1 MNKALASTFLKVLNR
16 ALEKH
21 PGRWFSPGNP
31 DKGVIFVHNGVGFIL
46 SRYLNQFSAP
56 TIGLYELDE
65 RGSIRVSESISSE
78 KEPALYEEF
87 SSIYNR
93 IKDQVAQNKIHVLE
107 ESMGKLLE
115 G

>member
-21 PGRWFSPGNP
+21 PGRWFSQGNP
-31 DKGVIFVHNGVGFIL
+31 DYNVLFAHNGVGFIL
-46 SRYLNQFSAP
+46 SRYLNQFNVPA
-56 TIGLYELDE
+56 IGVYDLDE
-65 RGSIRVSESISSE
+65 RGTIKVSESISSE

-87 SSIYNR
+87 STIYNR

>member
-1 MNKALASTFLKVLNR
+1 MNKALASTFLKILNR

-21 PGRWFSPGNP
+21 PGGWFSPGNP
-31 DKGVIFVHNGVGFIL
+31 DKAVIFVHNGVGFIL

-56 TIGLYELDE
+56 TIGLYDLDE
-65 RGSIRVSESISSE
+65 RGNVRVSESISSE
-78 KEPALYEEF
+78 KDPAIYEDF